1 MQVNSITSH
10 QMLRLPAV
18 ISLVGLSR
26 SSVYFGVKN
35 GSFPAPV
42 KLSSRA
48 VGWPSYLVQDWISDR
63 IKESGKA

>member
-1 MQVNSITSH
+1 MQVNSLASN

-18 ISLVGLSR
+18 LSLVGLSR

-35 GSFPAPV
+35 GSFPSPI

-48 VGWPSYLVQDWISDR
+48 VGWPSYLVHDWISER
-63 IKESGKA
+63 IKEGGK